1 MTVNAVATAPPRRAG
16 AHVPETGLKRS
27 RSNWVVITLFL
38 LPALAVFTMFV
49 VLPMLEAA
57 WYSFYSWN
65 GYNRPTNFIG
75 LDNYWEA
82 FRTPAFRL
90 ALLNV
95 FVIITGS
102 LLLQIPLGL
111 IMALL
116 LADRI
121 KGALFFRLVFFLPYV
136 LAQTA
141 TGLLFTFIYDGQYGL
156 LRPIFEL
163 FGAKAPFVL
172 ASPSTT
178 MPAILFV
185 IVWKYFGFHMMLLI
199 AALQGIDGSLIEAA
213 TLDGA
218 GRWQLARHIVL
229 PLLKP
234 TIKLCGFFAVLGGLQ
249 FFDLIMPLTGGGP
262 DNASQTLVTYLYNYG
277 IVRMRIGYGSAVGV
291 ILFLLCIAFAL
302 SYKRWVMRDE

>member
-1 MTVNAVATAPPRRAG
+1 MNADVTVAPGRIGAPLQARR
-16 AHVPETGLKRS
+16 VRRTDSSTWL
-27 RSNWVVITLFL
+27 VIALFL
-38 LPALAVFTMFV
+38 LPGLAVFTMFV
-49 VLPMLEAA
+49 VLPMVEAA
-57 WYSFYSWN
+57 WYSFFSWN

-75 LDNYWEA
+75 LENYWEA
-82 FRTPAFRL
+82 FRTPSFRL

-95 FVIITGS
+95 FVIIAGS
-102 LLLQIPLGL
+102 LALQIPLGL
-111 IMALL
+111 AMALL
-116 LADRI
+116 LAERI
-121 KGALFFRLVFFLPYV
+121 RGAVFFRLVFFLPYV

-156 LRPIFEL
+156 LKPVFEL

-178 MPAILFV
+178 MPAIMFV
-185 IVWKYFGFHMMLLI
+185 IIWKYFGFHMMLLI
-199 AALQGIDGSLIEAA
+199 AALQGIDKSLVEAA
-213 TLDGA
+213 TIDGA
-218 GRWQLARHIVL
+218 TRWQLTRHIIL

-234 TIKLCGFFAVLGGLQ
+234 TIKLCVFFAVLGGLQ

-262 DNASQTLVTYLYNYG
+262 SDSSQTLVTYLYNYG

-302 SYKRWVMRDE
+302 SYKKWVMRNE

>member
-1 MTVNAVATAPPRRAG
+1 MNADVSPAPGRIG
-16 AHVPETGLKRS
+16 AHVQTSGRS
-27 RSNWVVITLFL
+27 QDGGTWLVIALFL
-38 LPALAVFTMFV
+38 VPALAVFTVFV

-57 WYSFYSWN
+57 WYSFFSWN

-75 LDNYWEA
+75 LENYWEA
-82 FRTPAFRL
+82 FRTPSFRI

-95 FVIITGS
+95 FIIIAGS

-111 IMALL
+111 GMALL
-116 LADRI
+116 LAERI

-156 LRPIFEL
+156 LKPIFEL

-185 IVWKYFGFHMMLLI
+185 IIWKYFGFHMMLLI
-199 AALQGIDGSLIEAA
+199 AALQGLDRSLIEAA
-213 TLDGA
+213 TIDGA
-218 GRWQLARHIVL
+218 TRWQLTRHIVL

-234 TIKLCGFFAVLGGLQ
+234 TIKLCVFFAVLGGLQ

-262 DNASQTLVTYLYNYG
+262 SDSSQTLVTYLYNYG

-291 ILFLLCIAFAL
+291 ILFVLCIAFAL
-302 SYKRWVMRDE
+302 AYKKWVMRNE

>member
-1 MTVNAVATAPPRRAG
+1 VNADVSPAPGRIG
-16 AHVPETGLKRS
+16 AHVQTSGRS
-27 RSNWVVITLFL
+27 QDGGTWLVIALFL
-38 LPALAVFTMFV
+38 VPALAVFTVFV

-57 WYSFYSWN
+57 WYSFFSWN

-75 LDNYWEA
+75 LENYWEA
-82 FRTPAFRL
+82 FRTPSFRI

-95 FVIITGS
+95 FIIIAGS

-111 IMALL
+111 GMALL
-116 LADRI
+116 LAERI

-156 LRPIFEL
+156 LKPIFEL

-185 IVWKYFGFHMMLLI
+185 IIWKYFGFHMMLLI
-199 AALQGIDGSLIEAA
+199 AALQGLDRSLIEAA
-213 TLDGA
+213 TIDGA
-218 GRWQLARHIVL
+218 TRWQLTRHIVL

-234 TIKLCGFFAVLGGLQ
+234 TIKLCVFFAVLGGLQ

-262 DNASQTLVTYLYNYG
+262 SDSSQTLVTYLYNYG

-291 ILFLLCIAFAL
+291 ILFVLCIAFAL
-302 SYKRWVMRDE
+302 AYKKWVMRNE